1 MKIKYINNYIL
12 NPVKNSNSLSYL
24 GSCFLVQLSIIV
36 FFLLTGL
43 SSCNKPLPQLP
54 ANKGDKTDKNAVSLL
69 AINETLAI
77 KEDSLLSEFVKS
89 DSKFKKN
96 ETGFWFKIDYET
108 NKDFLKVNEIC
119 KFNCKMFLLNGKL
132 IQEDEKQIVIGK
144 KQVIVGLEEGLKI
157 LHKGESATFI
167 IPWYLGYGMTGSEPN
182 VPPYTSLIFKIKMY
196 N

>member
-1 MKIKYINNYIL
+1 LIL
-12 NPVKNSNSLSYL
+12 KS
-24 GSCFLVQLSIIV
+24 FIIC
-36 FFLLTGL
+36 FFLTGF

-54 ANKGDKTDKNAVSLL
+54 ANKGDKSDKNAVRLL

-77 KEDSLLSEFVKS
+77 KEDSILKEFVKS

-96 ETGFWFKIDYET
+96 ETGFWFKIDYAT
-108 NKDFLKVNEIC
+108 NNDFLKVNEIC
-119 KFNCKMFLLNGKL
+119 KFNCKMFLINGKL
-132 IQEDEKQIVIGK
+132 IQEDEKQVVIGK

-182 VPPYTSLIFKIKMY
+182 VPPYSSLILIVKLHD
-196 N
+196 